1 MSYQLFDPLDP
12 ATEAALRESIDRF
25 GVLVPVVRDQHGNT
39 IDGHHRSRIA
49 DELGRKYRVDVISV
63 ESEDE
68 AEELARTL
76 NTDRRHLTAEQLDAH
91 IIVLRE
97 AGASEHAIA
106 DSAGV
111 SRSTVHRRRQQL
123 VQENKLTEP
132 ERVQSLDGKSR
143 PAKRKPTIVAAK
155 DEKEAD
161 RAQAALQSGAAMP
174 GKTLD
179 VKRAERIAREHEAD
193 ERRATASTEP
203 VTVGVCD
210 LRVCSVSELDID
222 PESIDAIITDPPYIA
237 DQWDVYDDL
246 AIFARKALKPNGVLA
261 VMTGTRLD
269 MVDHVEECVAAY
281 MDRRHRGV
289 YIVQGPR
296 WRDQQSRIG
305 VGYKPIL
312 IFQRPD
318 ADDLPWVLNDVWE
331 SGGDD
336 KDHHEWGQSET
347 GMAALVR
354 ELSEPGQLVCDPFL
368 GGGTTAVVCAALG
381 RKFIGCDIDPLCV
394 QTATE
399 RLT

>member
-1 MSYQLFDPLDP
+1 MSTYQLFDALDP

-76 NTDRRHLTAEQLDAH
+76 NTDRRHLEPAQRRQVVGA
-91 IIVLRE
+91 LRE
-97 AGASEHAIA
+97 QGHSTTAIGNA
-106 DSAGV
+106 LGV
-111 SRSTVHRRRQQL
+111 SDETVRRDLAASTHV
-123 VQENKLTEP
+123 EP
-132 ERVQSLDGKSR
+132 ERVRGTDGKSY
-143 PAKRKPTIVAAK
+143 PAKQKRKPTIVAAK

-161 RAQAALQSGAAMP
+161 RAQAALATGAVMP

-203 VTVGVCD
+203 VTVGDAD
-210 LRVCSVSELDID
+210 LRVCKVSDLEVEPGSL
-222 PESIDAIITDPPYIA
+222 DAIITDPPYIQEA
-237 DQWDVYDDL
+237 WDVYDDL

-269 MVDHVEECVAAY
+269 MVDHVEECISAY

-312 IFQRPD
+312 IFSTPD
-318 ADDLPWVLNDVWE
+318 AMDLPWVLNDVWE
-331 SGGDD
+331 STGDD
-336 KDHHEWGQSET
+336 KDHHEWGQSES

-354 ELSEPGQLVCDPFL
+354 DLTEPGQVVCDPFL

-381 RKFIGCDIDPLCV
+381 RKFIGCDVDPLCV
-394 QTATE
+394 QTTQE
-399 RLT
+399 RLS